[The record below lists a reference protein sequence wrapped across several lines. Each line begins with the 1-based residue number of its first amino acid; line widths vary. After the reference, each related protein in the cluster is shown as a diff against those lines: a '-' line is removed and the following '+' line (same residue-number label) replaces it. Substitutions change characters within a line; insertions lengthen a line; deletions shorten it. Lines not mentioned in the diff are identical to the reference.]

1 MSLDEQLRLLRS
13 RGLTV
18 KDAGAATH
26 YLTHIGYYRLSG
38 YALPFQI
45 GGAGADRH
53 NFRPGVTFDDI
64 LDRYI
69 FDRKLRLLVMDAVE
83 RIEISVRAAMSNAV
97 AARHGAHWYLKPE
110 LFDPAFDHGRFIAD
124 IKSQIGHAP
133 ADSRRRDTHIEHYY
147 QTYSKP
153 DMPPSWMVFES
164 VTFGAISFAYKNLI
178 PREIALVC
186 TSYGLPHPVL
196 ASWLHSLNYI
206 RNICAHHG
214 RLWNCECRIKP
225 LIARAF
231 KPDLTPNERV
241 YAQLVVMQILLARI
255 APGNHWARKLREL
268 LVEHPGVPLASM
280 GFPAN
285 WSTGRIWRLA

>member
-1 MSLDEQLRLLRS
+1 CRALCLVQRTRPASQRCAYGRVFHVLSPNLPRIPFKKPPLSLDEQLRLLRS

-38 YALPFQI
+38 YALPF
-45 GGAGADRH
+45 
-53 NFRPGVTFDDI
+53 
-64 LDRYI
+64 
-69 FDRKLRLLVMDAVE
+69 
-83 RIEISVRAAMSNAV
+83 
-97 AARHGAHWYLKPE
+97 
-110 LFDPAFDHGRFIAD
+110 
-124 IKSQIGHAP
+124 QIGHAP

-178 PREIALVC
+178 PREIASVC

-206 RNICAHHG
+206 RNIC
-214 RLWNCECRIKP
+214 
-225 LIARAF
+225 
-231 KPDLTPNERV
+231 
-241 YAQLVVMQILLARI
+241 
-255 APGNHWARKLREL
+255 
-268 LVEHPGVPLASM
+268 
-280 GFPAN
+280 
-285 WSTGRIWRLA
+285 